1 MRYLADC
8 IVTMLYIGRIPLA
21 PGSWASLAAVI
32 LWLNIFNNL
41 NYLLLP
47 IISVILFF
55 IGTYFSHLAL
65 KTTNKKDPSFI
76 VVDEWVGQWITFSFL
91 PVNYTIAIL
100 GYLLF
105 RFFDISKVGPVKFF
119 EKLPGAW
126 GVMADDIIAGIL
138 SMVSLLLIQ
147 YYIL

>member
-47 IISVILFF
+47 IISLILFF

-76 VVDEWVGQWITFSFL
+76 VVYEWVCQWITFSFL

-100 GYLLF
+100 GFLLF
-105 RFFDISKVGPVKFF
+105 IKSNIFVWKQTSCKDKIYRCYKK
-119 EKLPGAW
+119 
-126 GVMADDIIAGIL
+126 IIGKKIL
-138 SMVSLLLIQ
+138 
-147 YYIL
+147 

>member
-1 MRYLADC
+1 MFFAH
-8 IVTMLYIGRIPLA
+8 
-21 PGSWASLAAVI
+21 
-32 LWLNIFNNL
+32 NL
-41 NYLLLP
+41 NRKIAIKEREQQFFLLDKNTFL
-47 IISVILFF
+47 I
-55 IGTYFSHLAL
+55 T
-65 KTTNKKDPSFI
+65 SFI

-100 GYLLF
+100 GFLLF
-105 RFFDISKVGPVKFF
+105 RFFDISKVGPVKYF

-126 GVMADDIIAGIL
+126 GVMADDVIAGIL

>member
-47 IISVILFF
+47 IISLILFF

-100 GYLLF
+100 GFLLF

-138 SMVSLLLIQ
+138 SMGSLLLIQ

>member
-47 IISVILFF
+47 IISVTLFF

-91 PVNYTIAIL
+91 PV
-100 GYLLF
+100 
-105 RFFDISKVGPVKFF
+105 P
-119 EKLPGAW
+119 
-126 GVMADDIIAGIL
+126 
-138 SMVSLLLIQ
+138 
-147 YYIL
+147 

>member
-65 KTTNKKDPSFI
+65 RTTNKKDPSFI

-100 GYLLF
+100 GFLLF
-105 RFFDISKVGPVKFF
+105 RIFDISKVGPIKIF

-126 GVMADDIIAGIL
+126 GVMADDIVAGIL
-138 SMVSLLLIQ
+138 SMTALLLIQ

>member
-8 IVTMLYIGRIPLA
+8 IVTMFYIGRIPFA

-32 LWLNIFNNL
+32 LWLNFFKNL
-41 NYLLLP
+41 NYLFLP
-47 IISVILFF
+47 IIAVTLFF
-55 IGTYFSHLAL
+55 IGTYFSHLVL
-65 KTTNKKDPSFI
+65 RTMNTKDPSFI
-76 VVDEWVGQWITFSFL
+76 VIDEWVGQWITFSFL

-100 GYLLF
+100 GFLLF

-126 GVMADDIIAGIL
+126 GVMADDVIAGIL
-138 SMVSLLLIQ
+138 SMMTLLLIQ

>member
-1 MRYLADC
+1 MKYLVDC
-8 IVTMLYIGRIPLA
+8 IVTMLYIGRIPFA

-65 KTTNKKDPSFI
+65 RTTNKKDPSFI

-100 GYLLF
+100 GFLLF
-105 RFFDISKVGPVKFF
+105 RIFDISKAGPVKYF

-126 GVMADDIIAGIL
+126 GVMADDIVAGIL
-138 SMVSLLLIQ
+138 SMTALLLIQ

>member
-47 IISVILFF
+47 IISLILFF

-65 KTTNKKDPSFI
+65 KTTNKKAPSFI

-91 PVNYTIAIL
+91 PVNSTIAIL
-100 GYLLF
+100 GFLLF

>member
-100 GYLLF
+100 GFLLF

-119 EKLPGAW
+119 ENLPGAW

>member
-1 MRYLADC
+1 MRYLVDC
-8 IVTMLYIGRIPLA
+8 IVTMLYIGRIPFA

-65 KTTNKKDPSFI
+65 RTTNKKDPSFI

-100 GYLLF
+100 GFLLF
-105 RFFDISKVGPVKFF
+105 RIFDISKVGPIKIF

-126 GVMADDIIAGIL
+126 GVMADDIAAGIL
-138 SMVSLLLIQ
+138 SMTALLLIQ

>member
-8 IVTMLYIGRIPLA
+8 IVTMLYIGIIPLA

-100 GYLLF
+100 GFLLF

>member
-47 IISVILFF
+47 IISLILFF

-100 GYLLF
+100 GFLLF
-105 RFFDISKVGPVKFF
+105 RFFDISKVCPVKFF

>member
-8 IVTMLYIGRIPLA
+8 IVTMFYIGRIPLA

-91 PVNYTIAIL
+91 PVNYIIAIL
-100 GYLLF
+100 GFLLF

-126 GVMADDIIAGIL
+126 GVMADDVIAGIL

>member
-47 IISVILFF
+47 IISVTLFF

-100 GYLLF
+100 GFLLF

-119 EKLPGAW
+119 EKPPGAW

>member
-100 GYLLF
+100 GFLLF

>member
-47 IISVILFF
+47 IISLILFF

-76 VVDEWVGQWITFSFL
+76 VIDEWVGQWIAFSFL

-100 GYLLF
+100 GFLLF

-126 GVMADDIIAGIL
+126 GVMVDDVIAGIL

>member
-76 VVDEWVGQWITFSFL
+76 VIDEWVGQWITFSFL

-100 GYLLF
+100 GFLLF

>member
-47 IISVILFF
+47 IISLILFF

-100 GYLLF
+100 GFLLF

-147 YYIL
+147 Y

>member
-8 IVTMLYIGRIPLA
+8 IVTMFYIGRIPFA

-32 LWLNIFNNL
+32 LWLNFFKNL
-41 NYLLLP
+41 NYLFLP
-47 IISVILFF
+47 IIALTLFF
-55 IGTYFSHLAL
+55 IGTYFSHLVL
-65 KTTNKKDPSFI
+65 RTTDTKDPSFI
-76 VVDEWVGQWITFSFL
+76 VIDEWVGQWIAFSFL

-100 GYLLF
+100 GFLLF

-126 GVMADDIIAGIL
+126 GVMADDAIAGIL
-138 SMVSLLLIQ
+138 SMMTLLLIQ

>member
-47 IISVILFF
+47 IISLILFF

-100 GYLLF
+100 GFILF

>member
-47 IISVILFF
+47 IISLILFF

-100 GYLLF
+100 GFLLF

>member
-1 MRYLADC
+1 MRYLVDC

-100 GYLLF
+100 GFLLF
-105 RFFDISKVGPVKFF
+105 RFFDISKVGPVKYF
-119 EKLPGAW
+119 EKFPGAW

>member
-1 MRYLADC
+1 MRYLVDC
-8 IVTMLYIGRIPLA
+8 IVTMFYIGRIPFA

-32 LWLNIFNNL
+32 LWLNFFKNL
-41 NYLLLP
+41 NYLFLP
-47 IISVILFF
+47 IIVVTLFF
-55 IGTYFSHLAL
+55 IGTYFSHLVL
-65 KTTNKKDPSFI
+65 RTTDRKDPSFI
-76 VVDEWVGQWITFSFL
+76 VIDEWVGQWIAFSFL

-100 GYLLF
+100 GFLLF

>member
-100 GYLLF
+100 GFLLF

-126 GVMADDIIAGIL
+126 GVMADDIFAGIL
-138 SMVSLLLIQ
+138 SMISLLLIQ

>member
-1 MRYLADC
+1 MRNLADC
-8 IVTMLYIGRIPLA
+8 IVTMFYIGRIPLA

-47 IISVILFF
+47 IISLILFF

-76 VVDEWVGQWITFSFL
+76 VIDEWVGQWITFSFL

-100 GYLLF
+100 GFLLF

>member
-21 PGSWASLAAVI
+21 PGSWASLVAVI

-100 GYLLF
+100 GFLLF

>member
-21 PGSWASLAAVI
+21 PGSWASLVAVI

-47 IISVILFF
+47 IISVMLFF
-55 IGTYFSHLAL
+55 IGTYCSHLAL
-65 KTTNKKDPSFI
+65 TTTNKKDPSFI

-100 GYLLF
+100 GFLLF
-105 RFFDISKVGPVKFF
+105 RFFERIGKLDLIFF
-119 EKLPGAW
+119 TS
-126 GVMADDIIAGIL
+126 
-138 SMVSLLLIQ
+138 SMTVF
-147 YYIL
+147 

>member
-100 GYLLF
+100 GFLLF
-105 RFFDISKVGPVKFF
+105 RFFDISKVGPVKIF

>member
-21 PGSWASLAAVI
+21 PGSWASLVAVI

-47 IISVILFF
+47 IISLILFF

-100 GYLLF
+100 GFLLF

>member
-8 IVTMLYIGRIPLA
+8 IVTMFYIGRIPFA

-55 IGTYFSHLAL
+55 IGTYFSHLVL
-65 KTTNKKDPSFI
+65 RTTNTKDPSFI
-76 VVDEWVGQWITFSFL
+76 VIDEWVGQWIAFSFL

-100 GYLLF
+100 GFLLF

-126 GVMADDIIAGIL
+126 GVMADDVIAGIL

>member
-55 IGTYFSHLAL
+55 IGTYFSHLVL
-65 KTTNKKDPSFI
+65 RTTDTKDPSFI
-76 VVDEWVGQWITFSFL
+76 VIDEWVGQWIAFSFL

-100 GYLLF
+100 GFLLF

-126 GVMADDIIAGIL
+126 GVMADDVIAGIL

>member
-8 IVTMLYIGRIPLA
+8 IVTMFYIGRIPFA

-32 LWLNIFNNL
+32 LWLNFFKNL
-41 NYLLLP
+41 NYLFLP
-47 IISVILFF
+47 IIAVTFFF
-55 IGTYFSHLAL
+55 IGTYFSYLVL
-65 KTTNKKDPSFI
+65 KTTNTKDPSFI
-76 VVDEWVGQWITFSFL
+76 VIDEWVGQWIAFSFL

-100 GYLLF
+100 GFLLF

-126 GVMADDIIAGIL
+126 GVMADDVIAGIL